1 MKKSKVLSLLLS
13 LSLLA
18 SLVLPGALA
27 LPTRAADGQDK
38 SGMVISKTATANT
51 DGSYTITLEA
61 YATGEKVISEV
72 KEDVPTDI
80 VLVLDQSG
88 SMTNQIGEASFS
100 PYQASQSTNV
110 LHYNRRHNGGSG
122 NLWYSLG
129 DGSYAAVSVE
139 KQETLSYN
147 PLSTGLV
154 NYDENWRGNLTT
166 NCYYYYA
173 NNLYEKVGEEYK
185 KVTLT
190 ESSSGPFWNRT
201 YTYTYTFSSDGTTVT
216 SVGRNVIPQLGE
228 HGPLYYI
235 TIDAA
240 TTVYTYSYT
249 DTNGEIH
256 TIGTSTG
263 DNTRFNTTLYER
275 TINENAGGS
284 RLNALK
290 TAVTNF
296 AKAVENKAAGPDGDL
311 SMTEDNV
318 NHRIAVV
325 GFASGSYFQNT
336 NYDYGNTE
344 VFVGSNQYKYGTSAQ
359 SVYTS
364 AFQDMN
370 TTQGQSNVSAS
381 INALDAN
388 GGTLID
394 LGVEMA
400 NGILNANPVSAGEKR
415 NRVIVVFT
423 DGQPG
428 WSGYDGDVAQSAID
442 EAQLAK
448 NNGVTVYTVGIFS
461 GADATSAGSNSDDAT
476 AVQKSNWFMQNLSSN
491 NGTVQ
496 TPSYYLSAADAN
508 TLNNIFQQISDQI
521 ESGGSSTTLS
531 SETVIKDIIS
541 PSFALPA
548 NATAADITLE
558 TYQCT
563 GKNDDVYTWSKN
575 ATEMGAQ
582 ATVNGDQVSV
592 SGFDFADN
600 YVGTVTDAGGNVTYR
615 GHKLVISFTV
625 TPKTG
630 FLGGNDVYTNTMAGI
645 YENASATEPVLT
657 FERPQVNVP
666 IQDISITKSD
676 KNVYLLENLTAAQIR
691 SGVSVK
697 VGNVDLSLDPTANNY
712 GLEAWQT
719 EYVTISTSILDENNL
734 PVSDLKALTS
744 DKTYSISVSVAPR
757 TPTPA
762 SNQGQVAVEQ
772 TGSDFFKIN
781 VFKPVLTF
789 KDGTVDYGST
799 INTTNYFS
807 DKTQKSYES
816 DNYVSTKLKWMH
828 ESTDSANVTM
838 LGTEPVLTKSY
849 QYDITPS
856 KVDAAGKVISKDFV
870 GVDVTV
876 KIGSTDVTQYVTF
889 AHDACASSDCTW
901 DSDKG
906 NFEFLLHVIN
916 KCADLTIQK
925 LGIDQI
931 DNDGTKEA
939 QSVIF
944 HIKGKTNGI
953 ELDVVI
959 HGNGQKVI
967 KDLPI
972 DTYIVTE
979 KTDWSWRYTP
989 DNDSQ
994 EISLDAGAANS
1005 LTFTN
1010 TRTNSYW
1017 LNGGN
1022 YAHNV
1027 FGN

>member
-27 LPTRAADGQDK
+27 LPTRAADGQDN

-88 SMTNQIGEASFS
+88 SMEDPIGTVTFEPYEDERTFFGTTYHTRNQDYYEVRA
-100 PYQASQSTNV
+100 
-110 LHYNRRHNGGSG
+110 NGDAP
-122 NLWYSLG
+122 NLYYPLG
-129 DGSYAAVSVE
+129 DGAYASVSVKRE
-139 KQETLSYN
+139 QSVTPTKIVDRWNNFDYW
-147 PLSTGLV
+147 
-154 NYDENWRGNLTT
+154 ENR
-166 NCYYYYA
+166 Y
-173 NNLYEKVGEEYK
+173 NLYARVRGEYL
-185 KVTLT
+185 KVTVTRTYWNGTYKYSLPDGT
-190 ESSSGPFWNRT
+190 EIESIDGYQGVPTFQGTDDGYLYLASADSSQNV
-201 YTYTYTFSSDGTTVT
+201 YTYTYTDANGVT
-216 SVGRNVIPQLGE
+216 Q
-228 HGPLYYI
+228 
-235 TIDAA
+235 TIGNSTGA
-240 TTVYTYSYT
+240 TTVP
-249 DTNGEIH
+249 D
-256 TIGTSTG
+256 
-263 DNTRFNTTLYER
+263 FTLYKR
-275 TINENAGGS
+275 TVNQNAGGS

-311 SMTEDNV
+311 STTEDNV
-318 NHRIAVV
+318 NHRIAFV
-325 GFASGSYFQNT
+325 GFASGSKYGNT
-336 NYDYGNTE
+336 DYNYGNTE
-344 VFVGSNQYKYGTSAQ
+344 VFVGANQYKYGTSAQ
-359 SVYTS
+359 GVYTR

-381 INALDAN
+381 INALDAD

-400 NGILNANPVSAGEKR
+400 NGILNANPVPAGEKR

-461 GADATSAGSNSDDAT
+461 GADATSAGSNSDDAST
-476 AVQKSNWFMQNLSSN
+476 VQKSNWFMQNLSSN

-508 TLNNIFQQISDQI
+508 TLNNIFQQISNQI
-521 ESGGSSTTLS
+521 ESGGSTATLS

-541 PSFALPA
+541 PAFALPTGAMAA
-548 NATAADITLE
+548 NITLE

-563 GKNDDVYTWSKN
+563 GKNGDAYTWSKN
-575 ATEMGAQ
+575 ADAMGAT
-582 ATVNGDQVSV
+582 ATVTGDQVSV
-592 SGFDFADN
+592 TGFDFKDN

-625 TPKTG
+625 TPKAG
-630 FLGGNDVYTNTMAGI
+630 FLGGNNVYTNTMAGI
-645 YENASATEPVLT
+645 YENDSATEPVLK

-772 TGSDFFKIN
+772 TGSDSFKIN

>member
-27 LPTRAADGQDK
+27 LPTRAADGQDN
-38 SGMVISKTATANT
+38 SGMVISKTAEV
-51 DGSYTITLEA
+51 DGNGGYKITLEA
-61 YATGEKVISEV
+61 YATGEKIITET
-72 KEDVPTDI
+72 KTDVPTDI

-88 SMTNQIGEASFS
+88 SMEENMSTYSFRKYTGRS
-100 PYQASQSTNV
+100 NDYFYSA
-110 LHYNRRHNGGSG
+110 RHNGSSNP
-122 NLWYSLG
+122 NLYYRLG
-129 DGSYAAVSVE
+129 DGSYASVSVTIQNDSLIYSE
-139 KQETLSYN
+139 ITN
-147 PLSTGLV
+147 GRNNSTRQNAT
-154 NYDENWRGNLTT
+154 NYWNNR
-166 NCYYYYA
+166 
-173 NNLYEKVGEEYK
+173 NNLYALVNGEYQ
-185 KVTLT
+185 KVTVTQESGEDWWDPSTYYVYRLPDDT
-190 ESSSGPFWNRT
+190 VIASSSGDRT
-201 YTYTYTFSSDGTTVT
+201 SPTFTGIDGNVLYLASQDEAQNIYTYTYTDENDVT
-216 SVGRNVIPQLGE
+216 Q
-228 HGPLYYI
+228 
-235 TIDAA
+235 
-240 TTVYTYSYT
+240 
-249 DTNGEIH
+249 
-256 TIGTSTG
+256 TIGSSTG
-263 DNTRFNTTLYER
+263 ASTIPTEFTLYER
-275 TINENAGGS
+275 YESGTVT
-284 RLNALK
+284 RLAALVN
-290 TAVTNF
+290 AVTNF
-296 AKAVENKAAGPDGDL
+296 SNNVAKKAAGPDGDL
-311 SMTEDNV
+311 STTDDNV

-325 GFASGSYFQNT
+325 GYASRADSN
-336 NYDYGNTE
+336 NPWINTE
-344 VFVGSNQYKYGTSAQ
+344 LFIGSTQYNYNVNAKSYYG
-359 SVYTS
+359 S

-370 TTQGQSNVSAS
+370 TQQGQNNVFAS
-381 INALDAN
+381 IEALDAN
-388 GGTLID
+388 GATYTNYGL
-394 LGVEMA
+394 EMA
-400 NGILNANPVSAGEKR
+400 NGILDAYPLKDGEKR
-415 NRVIVVFT
+415 NRVIILFT
-423 DGQPG
+423 DGYPG
-428 WSGYDGDVAQSAID
+428 RNADDFNQTAADTALAQATI
-442 EAQLAK
+442 AK
-448 NNGVTVYTVGIFS
+448 DNGISLYSVGIFS
-461 GADATSAGSNSDDAT
+461 GADATSSGNKNGTNTQAA
-476 AVQKSNWFMQNLSSN
+476 NWFMQQVSSN
-491 NGTVQ
+491 NGTPQ
-496 TPSYYLSAADAN
+496 NPSYYLSAADAD

-521 ESGGSSTTLS
+521 ESGGSTATLS

-548 NATAADITLE
+548 GATAANITLE

-563 GKNDDVYTWSKN
+563 GKSGDVYTWSKN
-575 ATEMGAQ
+575 ADAMGAT
-582 ATVNGDQVSV
+582 ATVTGDQVSV
-592 SGFDFADN
+592 TGFDFKEN
-600 YVGTVTDAGGNVTYR
+600 YVGTVTEANGSVSYR
-615 GHKLVISFTV
+615 GNKLVISFTV

-630 FLGGNDVYTNTMAGI
+630 FLGGNDVYTNTMAGV
-645 YENASATEPVLT
+645 YENDSSTDPVLT
-657 FERPQVNVP
+657 FEKPQVNVP

-697 VGNVDLSLDPTANNY
+697 VGNVDLSLDPTAVNY
-712 GLEAWQT
+712 GLDEWQT
-719 EYVTISTSILDENNL
+719 EYVTISTSILDENNQ
-734 PVSDLKALTS
+734 PVSDLNALTS
-744 DKTYSISVSVAPR
+744 DKTYSISVSVAPK
-757 TPTPA
+757 TSSPA

-772 TGSDFFKIN
+772 TRSDSFKIN

-789 KDGTVDYGST
+789 KDGTVDYGSA

-807 DKTQKSYES
+807 DKIQKSYES

-849 QYDITPS
+849 QYDTTLS
-856 KVDAAGKVISKDFV
+856 KVDATGKVISKDFV

-901 DSDKG
+901 DNDKG

-989 DNDSQ
+989 DNVSK

-1010 TRTNSYW
+1010 IRTNPYW

>member
-27 LPTRAADGQDK
+27 LPTRAADGQDN
-38 SGMVISKTATANT
+38 SGMVISKTAEA
-51 DGSYTITLEA
+51 DGNGGYKITLEA
-61 YATGEKVISEV
+61 YATGEKIITET
-72 KEDVPTDI
+72 KTDVPTDI

-88 SMTNQIGEASFS
+88 SMEQKMSTYSFQEYTGRS
-100 PYQASQSTNV
+100 NAYFYSV
-110 LHYNRRHNGGSG
+110 RHNGSSNP
-122 NLWYSLG
+122 NLYYKLG
-129 DGSYAAVSVE
+129 DDESYASVSVTIQQGVTYTE
-139 KQETLSYN
+139 ITNET
-147 PLSTGLV
+147 
-154 NYDENWRGNLTT
+154 NYYLYSNR
-166 NCYYYYA
+166 
-173 NNLYEKVGEEYK
+173 NNLYAKVNGQDLKVEITYSGYISPTFVYTLPDNTKIGEGEGWRGTPTIKGTDDNKLYLAS
-185 KVTLT
+185 VDV
-190 ESSSGPFWNRT
+190 SQNI
-201 YTYTYTFSSDGTTVT
+201 YTYTYTDKNDVT
-216 SVGRNVIPQLGE
+216 
-228 HGPLYYI
+228 
-235 TIDAA
+235 
-240 TTVYTYSYT
+240 
-249 DTNGEIH
+249 H
-256 TIGTSTG
+256 TIGSSTG
-263 DNTRFNTTLYER
+263 ASTIPEFTLYER
-275 TINENAGGS
+275 YELDTVT
-284 RLNALK
+284 RLEALK
-290 TAVTNF
+290 SAVSNF
-296 AKAVENKAAGPDGDL
+296 ADSVSNKAAGEDKVLGTGD
-311 SMTEDNV
+311 DV

-325 GFASGSYFQNT
+325 GFATGNYT
-336 NYDYGNTE
+336 NNSNYPKYENTE
-344 VFVGSNQYKYGTSAQ
+344 LFIGATQYNYNVNASSQYG
-359 SVYTS
+359 S
-364 AFQDMN
+364 AFQNMS
-370 TTQGQSNVSAS
+370 TQAGYNNIIAS
-381 INALDAN
+381 KNALAARGATYPNYGLQMAKGIFDAYP
-388 GGTLID
+388 IP
-394 LGVEMA
+394 E
-400 NGILNANPVSAGEKR
+400 GERR
-415 NRVIVVFT
+415 NRVVILFT
-423 DGQPG
+423 DGTPG
-428 WSGYDGDVAQSAID
+428 YSEYDSDVAK
-442 EAQLAK
+442 EAVDTAK
-448 NNGVTVYTVGIFS
+448 VLKDAGVTVYSVGIFD
-461 GADATSAGSNSDDAT
+461 GADATSDGIAQDSSSKNEN
-476 AVQKSNWFMQNLSSN
+476 QFMQDVSSN
-491 NGTVQ
+491 NGKPQ
-496 TPSYYLSAADAN
+496 NPSYYLSASDAN
-508 TLNNIFQQISDQI
+508 TLNNIFQQISNQI
-521 ESGGSSTTLS
+521 ESGGSTATLG

-548 NATAADITLE
+548 GATAANITLE

-563 GKNDDVYTWSKN
+563 GKNGDAYTWSKN
-575 ATEMGAQ
+575 DTAMDAQ
-582 ATVNGDQVSV
+582 ATVNDAQVSV
-592 SGFDFADN
+592 TGFDFKEH

-625 TPKTG
+625 KPKAG

-645 YENASATEPVLT
+645 YENDSATEPVLT

-772 TGSDFFKIN
+772 TGSDSFKIN

-816 DNYVSTKLKWMH
+816 DNYVSMKLKWMH